1 MSTASTPGA
10 GNSAA
15 PPRRRALKTLEIVLF
30 VLGGACLAYVAAV
43 RLTGYFGA
51 KREIARFR
59 SRSAA
64 ARPAPPP
71 LPVLPAPALPAP
83 AVPAPAAPPVAAVE
97 PAPPPPAPVT
107 FPSNVDYRLW
117 SPVRIKEYEASIA
130 ERNDGPLA
138 VMRIRNLDIEAAV
151 LPDSTDWAL
160 NRGVGWIEGTA
171 RPGEPG
177 NVGIAGHRDGFFRG
191 LKDIAS
197 GDTIELEVPGRVE
210 QYRVSGI
217 TIVKPTDVSVL
228 DPTNEPSLTLVTC
241 YPFYYVGSAPE
252 RFIVKATRV
261 AAAGN

>member
-1 MSTASTPGA
+1 MSTASTPDA
-10 GNSAA
+10 GKSAA
-15 PPRRRALKTLEIVLF
+15 PPRRRGLKTLEITLF

-117 SPVRIKEYEASIA
+117 SPV
-130 ERNDGPLA
+130 
-138 VMRIRNLDIEAAV
+138 
-151 LPDSTDWAL
+151 
-160 NRGVGWIEGTA
+160 
-171 RPGEPG
+171 
-177 NVGIAGHRDGFFRG
+177 
-191 LKDIAS
+191 
-197 GDTIELEVPGRVE
+197 
-210 QYRVSGI
+210 
-217 TIVKPTDVSVL
+217 
-228 DPTNEPSLTLVTC
+228 
-241 YPFYYVGSAPE
+241 
-252 RFIVKATRV
+252 
-261 AAAGN
+261 

>member
-1 MSTASTPGA
+1 MSTASTPDA
-10 GNSAA
+10 GKSAA
-15 PPRRRALKTLEIVLF
+15 PPRRRALKTLEIALF

-51 KREIARFR
+51 KREIARFH
-59 SRSAA
+59 SRSTA
-64 ARPAPPP
+64 ARPAPA
-71 LPVLPAPALPAP
+71 PAPAEP

-97 PAPPPPAPVT
+97 APPPPAPVA

-117 SPVRIKEYEASIA
+117 SPKRIKEYEASIV

-138 VMRIRNLDIEAAV
+138 VMRIPNLDIEAAV

-171 RPGEPG
+171 RPGDPG
-177 NVGIAGHRDGFFRG
+177 NVGVAGHRDGFFRG

-197 GDTIELEVPGRVE
+197 GDTIELELPGRVE

-217 TIVKPTDVSVL
+217 TIVKPEDVSVL
-228 DPTNEPSLTLVTC
+228 DPTPEPSLTLVTC
-241 YPFYYVGSAPE
+241 YPFYFVGSAPE

-261 AAAGN
+261 AAGN